1 MTAWAPALHA
11 AARARVTVI
20 VGESEAGKTSLTAWL
35 AGELATAGD
44 RVAVVDAD
52 LGQSEIG
59 PPTTVGLGRIRGPVT
74 RLADAECLALE
85 FVGTTSAARALRE
98 TALATARLVDRA
110 RALGFEHILVDTS
123 GLVAGDFGR
132 ALKRLKID
140 AVRPDLLVL
149 VQRAGE
155 CEHIARA
162 YEAPAVPASV
172 PAIVRVPA
180 LANPVRR
187 TPTVRRLHRERALG
201 AALAGAAGV
210 EVGADR
216 LVTISGETVTAT
228 PELVGTLV
236 AVRAADGAVMGLGWV
251 TQVEPRTVTIATP
264 VATTESAMVVVGR
277 EKYRR

>member
-1 MTAWAPALHA
+1 MTAWMPALHA

-35 AGELATAGD
+35 AGELARAGD

-74 RLADAECLALE
+74 RLADAEFLALE
-85 FVGTTSAARALRE
+85 FVGATSAARCLRQ

-110 RALGFEHILVDTS
+110 RALGFERILVDTS

-162 YEAPAVPASV
+162 YEAAGAPI
-172 PAIVRVPA
+172 IVRVAA
-180 LANPVRR
+180 LPSPTRR
-187 TPTVRRLHRERALG
+187 TPTVRRLHRERALA
-201 AALAGAAGV
+201 AALAGAADVAVAGN
-210 EVGADR
+210 R
-216 LVTISGETVTAT
+216 LITTSGESVTAT
-228 PELVGTLV
+228 PDLVDTLV
-236 AVRAADGAVMGLGWV
+236 AVRAADGAVLGLGWV
-251 TQVEPRTVTIATP
+251 KQVGEAMVTIATAVP
-264 VATTESAMVVVGR
+264 PAEAAAVVVGR
-277 EKYRR
+277 DKYRR

>member
-85 FVGTTSAARALRE
+85 FVGATSAARCLRQ

-110 RALGFEHILVDTS
+110 RALGFQRILVDTS

-155 CEHIARA
+155 CEHIARP
-162 YEAPAVPASV
+162 YEAAGAPV
-172 PAIVRVPA
+172 IVRVAALPSPA
-180 LANPVRR
+180 RR
-187 TPTVRRLHRERALG
+187 TPTVRRLHRERALA
-201 AALAGAAGV
+201 AALAGAADV
-210 EVGADR
+210 AVADNR
-216 LVTISGETVTAT
+216 LITTAGEPVTVTPA
-228 PELVGTLV
+228 LVDTLV
-236 AVRAADGAVMGLGWV
+236 AVRDAEGAVLGLGWV
-251 TQVEPRTVTIATP
+251 KQIGEGKVTIATAVP
-264 VATTESAMVVVGR
+264 PAETVAVVVGR
-277 EKYRR
+277 DKYRR

>member
-20 VGESEAGKTSLTAWL
+20 VGESEAGKTSLTTWL

-59 PPTTVGLGRIRGPVT
+59 PPTTVGLGRIRAPVA

-85 FVGTTSAARALRE
+85 FVGATSAARGLRE

-110 RALGFEHILVDTS
+110 RALGFERILVDTS

-162 YEAPAVPASV
+162 YEAPGV

-180 LANPVRR
+180 LVSPARR

-210 EVGADR
+210 EVGVDR
-216 LVTISGETVTAT
+216 LVTTSGELVIAT

-236 AVRAADGAVMGLGWV
+236 AVRAADGAVLGLGWV
-251 TQVEPRTVTIATP
+251 TQVNERTVTIATP
-264 VATTESAMVVVGR
+264 VPEADAAVVVVGR

>member
-35 AGELATAGD
+35 AGELAAGGD

-59 PPTTVGLGRIRGPVT
+59 PPTTVGLGRIRGPMT

-85 FVGTTSAARALRE
+85 FVGATSAARCLRE
-98 TALATARLVDRA
+98 TALATARLADRA
-110 RALGFEHILVDTS
+110 RALAFERILVDTS
-123 GLVAGDFGR
+123 GLVAGDVGR

-162 YEAPAVPASV
+162 YEAAGAPVIA
-172 PAIVRVPA
+172 RVAA
-180 LANPVRR
+180 LASPVRR
-187 TPTVRRLHRERALG
+187 TPTARRLHRERALA
-201 AALAGAAGV
+201 AALAGAADV
-210 EVGADR
+210 EVAGDR
-216 LVTISGETVTAT
+216 LITTSGEIVTAT
-228 PELVGTLV
+228 PALVGTLV
-236 AVRAADGAVMGLGWV
+236 AVRGADGAVLGLGWV
-251 TQVEPRTVTIATP
+251 RQVDERTVTIATAVP
-264 VATTESAMVVVGR
+264 ATDAAVVVVGR
-277 EKYRR
+277 EKYRC

>member
-1 MTAWAPALHA
+1 VSTTAWAPALQA
-11 AARARVTVI
+11 AAGARVTVI

-35 AGELATAGD
+35 AGELAAAGD

-59 PPTTVGLGRIRGPVT
+59 PPTTVGLGRIRGRVT
-74 RLADAECLALE
+74 RLADAECIALE
-85 FVGTTSAARALRE
+85 FVGATSAARCLRE

-110 RALGFEHILVDTS
+110 RALAFDRILVDTS

-149 VQRAGE
+149 VQHAGE

-162 YEAPAVPASV
+162 YEAAGTPVIA
-172 PAIVRVPA
+172 RVAA
-180 LANPVRR
+180 LASPVRR
-187 TPTVRRLHRERALG
+187 TPTVRRLHRERALAAALTG
-201 AALAGAAGV
+201 AADV
-210 EVGADR
+210 EVAGDR
-216 LVTISGETVTAT
+216 LGTNAGDVVSPT
-228 PELVGTLV
+228 PDLVDTLV
-236 AVRAADGAVMGLGWV
+236 AVRGADGAVQGLGWIK
-251 TQVEPRTVTIATP
+251 EIGERTVTIVTP
-264 VATTESAMVVVGR
+264 VPSTDVAAVVVGR

>member
-1 MTAWAPALHA
+1 MTAWAPALQA

-35 AGELATAGD
+35 AGELAAGGD

-59 PPTTVGLGRIRGPVT
+59 PPTTVGLGRIRGRVA

-85 FVGTTSAARALRE
+85 FIGATSAAWCLRE

-110 RALGFEHILVDTS
+110 RALAFERILVDTS
-123 GLVAGDFGR
+123 GLVAGDVGR

-162 YEAPAVPASV
+162 YEAAVTPVIA
-172 PAIVRVPA
+172 RVAA
-180 LANPVRR
+180 LASPVRR
-187 TPTVRRLHRERALG
+187 TPTVRRLHRERALA
-201 AALAGAAGV
+201 AALAGAADVQVAG
-210 EVGADR
+210 DR
-216 LVTISGETVTAT
+216 LITVAGEIVSAT
-228 PELVGTLV
+228 PELTGTLV
-236 AVRAADGAVMGLGWV
+236 AVRGAEGTVLGLGWV
-251 TQVEPRTVTIATP
+251 KQVDEGTVTIATAVP
-264 VATTESAMVVVGR
+264 AADAAAVVVGR

>member
-35 AGELATAGD
+35 AGELAAGGD

-85 FVGTTSAARALRE
+85 FVGATSAARCLRE

-110 RALGFEHILVDTS
+110 RALGFERILVDTS

-140 AVRPDLLVL
+140 AVRPDLLLL

-155 CEHIARA
+155 CEHIVRA
-162 YEAPAVPASV
+162 YEAAGSPVIA
-172 PAIVRVPA
+172 RVAA
-180 LANPVRR
+180 LASPVRR
-187 TPTVRRLHRERALG
+187 TPAVRRLHRERALA
-201 AALAGAAGV
+201 AALAGAVDV
-210 EVGADR
+210 EVAADR
-216 LVTISGETVTAT
+216 LVTIAGESVSAT

-236 AVRAADGAVMGLGWV
+236 AVRGTEGAVRGLGWV
-251 TQVEPRTVTIATP
+251 KQVGERTVT
-264 VATTESAMVVVGR
+264 VATAVPAIDAAVVVGR

>member
-1 MTAWAPALHA
+1 MTAWVPALHA

-35 AGELATAGD
+35 AGELARAGD

-74 RLADAECLALE
+74 RLADAEFLALE
-85 FVGTTSAARALRE
+85 FVGATSAARCLRQ

-110 RALGFEHILVDTS
+110 RALGFERILVDTS

-162 YEAPAVPASV
+162 YEAAGAPI
-172 PAIVRVPA
+172 IVRVAA
-180 LANPVRR
+180 LPSPTRR
-187 TPTVRRLHRERALG
+187 TPTVRRLHRERALA
-201 AALAGAAGV
+201 AALAGAADVAVPGN
-210 EVGADR
+210 R
-216 LVTISGETVTAT
+216 LITTSGEIVTAT
-228 PELVGTLV
+228 PDLVDTLV
-236 AVRAADGAVMGLGWV
+236 AVRAADGAVLGLGWV
-251 TQVEPRTVTIATP
+251 KQVGEAMVTIATAVP
-264 VATTESAMVVVGR
+264 PAEAAAVVVGR
-277 EKYRR
+277 DKYRR

>member
-1 MTAWAPALHA
+1 MSTTAWAPALHA

-35 AGELATAGD
+35 AGELAAAGD

-59 PPTTVGLGRIRGPVT
+59 PPTTIGLGRIRGRVT
-74 RLADAECLALE
+74 RLADAECIALE
-85 FVGTTSAARALRE
+85 FVGATSAARCLRE

-110 RALGFEHILVDTS
+110 RALAFDRILVDTS

-162 YEAPAVPASV
+162 YEAAGAPVIA
-172 PAIVRVPA
+172 RVAA
-180 LANPVRR
+180 LASPVRR
-187 TPTVRRLHRERALG
+187 TPTVRRLHRERALA
-201 AALAGAAGV
+201 AALAGAGDV
-210 EVGADR
+210 EVAGDR
-216 LVTISGETVTAT
+216 LMTLAGEIVSGTAD
-228 PELVGTLV
+228 LAGTLV
-236 AVRAADGAVMGLGWV
+236 AVRGVDGAVQGLGWIK
-251 TQVEPRTVTIATP
+251 EIGERSVTIATP
-264 VATTESAMVVVGR
+264 VPSTDVATVMVGR

>member
-1 MTAWAPALHA
+1 MTAWVPALHA

-35 AGELATAGD
+35 AGELARAGD

-85 FVGTTSAARALRE
+85 FVGATSAARCLRQ

-110 RALGFEHILVDTS
+110 RSLVFERILVDTS

-162 YEAPAVPASV
+162 YEAAGAPI
-172 PAIVRVPA
+172 IVRVAA
-180 LANPVRR
+180 LPSPTRR
-187 TPTVRRLHRERALG
+187 TPTVRRLHRERALA
-201 AALAGAAGV
+201 AALAGAADVAVPGN
-210 EVGADR
+210 R
-216 LVTISGETVTAT
+216 LITTSGEIVTAT
-228 PELVGTLV
+228 PDLVDTLV
-236 AVRAADGAVMGLGWV
+236 AVRAADGAVLGLGWV
-251 TQVEPRTVTIATP
+251 KQVGEAMVTIATAVP
-264 VATTESAMVVVGR
+264 PAEAAAVVVGR
-277 EKYRR
+277 DKYRR

>member
-35 AGELATAGD
+35 AGELASAGD

-74 RLADAECLALE
+74 RLAEAECLALE
-85 FVGTTSAARALRE
+85 FVGATSAARCLRQ

-110 RALGFEHILVDTS
+110 RALGFERILVDTS

-140 AVRPDLLVL
+140 AVRPDLLIL
-149 VQRAGE
+149 VQRAAE

-162 YEAPAVPASV
+162 YEAADTPI
-172 PAIVRVPA
+172 IVRVAA
-180 LANPVRR
+180 LPSPTVR
-187 TPTVRRLHRERALG
+187 TPTVRRLHRERAL
-201 AALAGAAGV
+201 AVALAGAADV
-210 EVGADR
+210 EVPANR
-216 LVTISGETVTAT
+216 LITTSGEVVIAA
-228 PELVGTLV
+228 PELVDTLV
-236 AVRAADGAVMGLGWV
+236 AVRGADGAVLGLGWV
-251 TQVEPRTVTIATP
+251 KHVGTATVTIATP
-264 VATTESAMVVVGR
+264 VPPVEAAAVVIGR
-277 EKYRR
+277 DKYRR

>member
-20 VGESEAGKTSLTAWL
+20 VGETEAGKTSLTAWL

-59 PPTTVGLGRIRGPVT
+59 PPTTVGLGRIRAPVR

-85 FVGTTSAARALRE
+85 FVGATSAARCLRQ

-110 RALGFEHILVDTS
+110 RALGFERILVDTS

-149 VQRAGE
+149 VQRAAE

-162 YEAPAVPASV
+162 YEAAGAPV
-172 PAIVRVPA
+172 IVRVAA
-180 LANPVRR
+180 LPSPTVR
-187 TPTVRRLHRERALG
+187 TPTVRRLHRERAL
-201 AALAGAAGV
+201 AVALAGAADV
-210 EVGADR
+210 VVPANR
-216 LVTISGETVTAT
+216 LITTAGELVIAM

-236 AVRAADGAVMGLGWV
+236 AVRGPDESVLGLGWV
-251 TQVEPRTVTIATP
+251 KHVGEDTVTIATAVP
-264 VATTESAMVVVGR
+264 PADAAAVVVGR
-277 EKYRR
+277 DKYRR

>member
-1 MTAWAPALHA
+1 MSTTAWAPALHA

-35 AGELATAGD
+35 AGELAAAGD

-59 PPTTVGLGRIRGPVT
+59 PPTTVGLGRIHGRVR
-74 RLADAECLALE
+74 RLADAECIALE
-85 FVGTTSAARALRE
+85 FVGATSAARCLRE

-110 RALGFEHILVDTS
+110 RALAFARILVDTS

-155 CEHIARA
+155 CEHIVRA
-162 YEAPAVPASV
+162 YEAAGTPDIA
-172 PAIVRVPA
+172 RVAA
-180 LANPVRR
+180 LASPVRR
-187 TPTVRRLHRERALG
+187 TPTVRRLHRERALN
-201 AALAGAAGV
+201 AALEGAGDV
-210 EVGADR
+210 EVAGDR
-216 LVTISGETVTAT
+216 LVTTSGDVVSPT
-228 PELVGTLV
+228 PDLVDTLV
-236 AVRAADGAVMGLGWV
+236 AVQGADGAVAGLGWIK
-251 TQVEPRTVTIATP
+251 EIGERTVTIATAVP
-264 VATTESAMVVVGR
+264 AADVAAAVVGR

>member
-1 MTAWAPALHA
+1 MTTTAWAPALHA

-35 AGELATAGD
+35 AGELAAAGD

-59 PPTTVGLGRIRGPVT
+59 PPTTVGLGRIRGRVT

-85 FVGTTSAARALRE
+85 FVGATSAARCLRE

-110 RALGFEHILVDTS
+110 RALGFERILVDTS

-140 AVRPDLLVL
+140 AVRPDLLLL

-162 YEAPAVPASV
+162 YEAAGAPG
-172 PAIVRVPA
+172 ITRVAA
-180 LANPVRR
+180 LASPARR
-187 TPTVRRLHRERALG
+187 TPAVRRLHRERALA
-201 AALAGAAGV
+201 AALAGAADV
-210 EVGADR
+210 EVAANR
-216 LVTISGETVTAT
+216 LVTTAGETVSAT
-228 PELVGTLV
+228 PDLVGMLV
-236 AVRAADGAVMGLGWV
+236 AVRGPEGAVRGLGWV
-251 TQVEPRTVTIATP
+251 KQVGERTVT
-264 VATTESAMVVVGR
+264 VATAVPATDAAIVVGR

>member
-35 AGELATAGD
+35 AGELATASD

-59 PPTTVGLGRIRGPVT
+59 PPTTVGLGRIRGPVA

-85 FVGTTSAARALRE
+85 FVGVTSAARALRE

-110 RALGFEHILVDTS
+110 RALGFERILVDTS

-162 YEAPAVPASV
+162 YEAAGV

-180 LANPVRR
+180 LASPVRR

-201 AALAGAAGV
+201 AALAGAAAV

-216 LVTISGETVTAT
+216 LVTTSGELASVT

-236 AVRAADGAVMGLGWV
+236 AVRAADGAVLGLGWI
-251 TQVEPRTVTIATP
+251 TQVNERTVTIVTP
-264 VATTESAMVVVGR
+264 VPAADAPVVVVGR
-277 EKYRR
+277 EKDRR

>member
-1 MTAWAPALHA
+1 VSMTAWAPALHA

-35 AGELATAGD
+35 AGELAAAGD

-59 PPTTVGLGRIRGPVT
+59 PPTTVGLGRIHGRVT
-74 RLADAECLALE
+74 RLADAECIALE
-85 FVGTTSAARALRE
+85 FVGATSAARCLRE

-110 RALGFEHILVDTS
+110 RALAFDRILVDTS

-162 YEAPAVPASV
+162 YEAAGAPVIA
-172 PAIVRVPA
+172 RVAA
-180 LANPVRR
+180 LASPVRR
-187 TPTVRRLHRERALG
+187 TPTLRRLHRERALA
-201 AALAGAAGV
+201 AALEGAVDV
-210 EVGADR
+210 EVAGDR
-216 LVTISGETVTAT
+216 LVTISGDLVSLT
-228 PELVGTLV
+228 PDLVDSLV
-236 AVRAADGAVMGLGWV
+236 AVRGAEGAVQGLGWIKE
-251 TQVEPRTVTIATP
+251 TGERTVTIATA
-264 VATTESAMVVVGR
+264 VASADVAAVVVGR
-277 EKYRR
+277 EKHRS

>member
-1 MTAWAPALHA
+1 MTAWVPALHA

-35 AGELATAGD
+35 AGELARAGD

-74 RLADAECLALE
+74 RLADAEFLALE
-85 FVGTTSAARALRE
+85 FVGATSAARCLRQ

-110 RALGFEHILVDTS
+110 RALGFERILVDTS

-162 YEAPAVPASV
+162 YEAAGAPI
-172 PAIVRVPA
+172 IVRVAA
-180 LANPVRR
+180 LPSPTRR
-187 TPTVRRLHRERALG
+187 TPTVRRLHRERALA
-201 AALAGAAGV
+201 AALAGAADVAVAGN
-210 EVGADR
+210 R
-216 LVTISGETVTAT
+216 LITTSGESVTAT
-228 PELVGTLV
+228 PDLVDTLV
-236 AVRAADGAVMGLGWV
+236 AVRAADGAVLGLGWV
-251 TQVEPRTVTIATP
+251 KQVGEAMVTIATAVP
-264 VATTESAMVVVGR
+264 PAEAAAVVVGR
-277 EKYRR
+277 DKYRR

>member
-1 MTAWAPALHA
+1 VTMTAWVPALHA

-35 AGELATAGD
+35 AGELARAGD

-74 RLADAECLALE
+74 RLADAEFLALE
-85 FVGTTSAARALRE
+85 FVGATSAARCLRQ

-110 RALGFEHILVDTS
+110 RALGFERILVDTS

-162 YEAPAVPASV
+162 YEAAGAPI
-172 PAIVRVPA
+172 IVRVAA
-180 LANPVRR
+180 LPSPTRR
-187 TPTVRRLHRERALG
+187 TPTVRRLHRERALA
-201 AALAGAAGV
+201 AALAGAADVAVPGN
-210 EVGADR
+210 R
-216 LVTISGETVTAT
+216 LITTSGEIVTAT
-228 PELVGTLV
+228 PDLVDTLV
-236 AVRAADGAVMGLGWV
+236 AVRAADGAVLGLGWV
-251 TQVEPRTVTIATP
+251 KQVGEAMVTIATAVP
-264 VATTESAMVVVGR
+264 PAEAAAVVVGR
-277 EKYRR
+277 DKYRR